1 MGVNLSIAPKD
12 YFFLDGVDSRDFSVF
27 LFKKDTLTSPARVY
41 QRIEVP
47 GRNGDVLIDDGRHE
61 NVEQSYGVI
70 IMGKAY
76 QNIVNFKNFLLSRA
90 GRYCRLEDTFDAD
103 EYYQAHI
110 TGAITP
116 TMLQGEDR
124 VVCELAF
131 DRKPQRFLKLGEEQ
145 RTFRA
150 PSTFSQTY
158 EQIGTL
164 ENPSYYASDPI
175 LWVWGKGTVIL
186 GDYSFEILQNMT
198 GQPTVIDSEEQEA
211 VYGDNIASANK
222 NVKLH
227 YGRFPRTS
235 IGTNVISV
243 SQGIT
248 RVRIQPRWWRL

>member
-12 YFFLDGVDSRDFSVF
+12 YFFLDGMDSRDFGVF
-27 LFKKDTLTSPARVY
+27 LFPKDALPSPARDY
-41 QRIEVP
+41 DRISVP
-47 GRNGDVLIDDGRHE
+47 GRNGDVLIDKSRYE
-61 NVEQSYGVI
+61 NVELSYGVI
-70 IMGKAY
+70 ILNNAY
-76 QNIVNFKNFLLSRA
+76 DNVVAFKNFLLSRA
-90 GRYCRLEDTFDAD
+90 GEYRRLEDTFDRD
-103 EYYQAHI
+103 EYYMAHI
-110 TGAITP
+110 VSGIDAIKPTGSEKVI
-116 TMLQGEDR
+116 
-124 VVCELAF
+124 CELTF

-222 NVKLH
+222 NVKFH